1 MLTEAIGV
9 STLQHTTSTQTGCL
23 QMSLQHLIGIGI
35 GIGHWYISMKWQL
48 CGGSHGS
55 RRFFSLF
62 YHKLT
67 VL

>member
-9 STLQHTTSTQTGCL
+9 STLQHTTSTQKGCL
-23 QMSLQHLIGIGI
+23 QMSLQHLIGT

-55 RRFFSLF
+55 W
-62 YHKLT
+62 
-67 VL
+67 